1 MAIQINELIIRADIS
16 DQEENKARISEIE
29 KERFLEE
36 VRTIVDRSTNVNR
49 NER

>member
-16 DQEENKARISEIE
+16 NHEENQARIPEIE